1 MANCTCGK
9 SLNMPFCDGSHT
21 LSDKQFEERK
31 KQLEEED
38 LTLYRKQANDLWF
51 SDGSCTGGKSE

>member
-1 MANCTCGK
+1 
-9 SLNMPFCDGSHT
+9 MPFCDGSHT

-31 KQLEEED
+31 KKLEEED
-38 LTLYRKQANDLWF
+38 LALYRKQANDLWF